1 MRIFIGLL
9 LFLSFNFAASAAD
22 GVPDSPYTLPWQLRP
37 AIVGRALRLD
47 AATGSYS
54 NAQANTGGS
63 ATASMLAGSYKFSPE
78 WAAVFKT
85 GFVQNNP
92 PSTTPSGTSYTNPA
106 IGVAYSQ
113 KFGDEWKATY
123 YLNATI
129 PIGSGS
135 GNTPDAGVKAANLT
149 GILMRSAMDNSLF
162 AVNYTAFIP
171 GADIAYVQNGWTL
184 QAEVT
189 LFQLFRV
196 KGENVD
202 KDGRRTNFTTG
213 FAAGYAFAPYVSGV
227 AELRYQRW
235 LVNDTVFA
243 ASNPAVENMSAAL
256 GPRFQFKWGDC
267 TLKPGIAYVWGMMGA
282 MSSGRYASTTNN
294 EHILFLDLPVSF

>member
-1 MRIFIGLL
+1 MRILIIL
-9 LFLSFNFAASAAD
+9 LFFAGMNNAWGDDAPPA
-22 GVPDSPYTLPWQLRP
+22 PYTLPWQLRP
-37 AIVGRALRLD
+37 AMVGNAVRLD

-54 NAQANTGGS
+54 DAQAHTGGT
-63 ATASMLAGSYKFSPE
+63 ATASMLAGSYKISPE
-78 WAAVFKT
+78 WAALFKI
-85 GFVQNNP
+85 GLVRNDP
-92 PSTTPSGTSYTNPA
+92 PATTSSGTSYTNPV
-106 IGVAYSQ
+106 IGAAYSQ

-123 YLNATI
+123 YLSATI
-129 PIGSGS
+129 PIGAGS
-135 GNTPDAGVKAANLT
+135 GNTPDAGIKAANAT

-162 AVNYTAFIP
+162 AVNYMALIP
-171 GADIAYVQNGWTL
+171 GADVAYVRGGWTF

-202 KDGRRTNFTTG
+202 KDARRTNFTTG
-213 FAAGYAFAPYVSGV
+213 IAAGYAFAPFVSGV

-256 GPRFQFKWGDC
+256 GPRFQFKWGDH

-282 MSSGRYASTTNN
+282 MSSGRYGSSTNN
-294 EHILFLDLPVSF
+294 EHIVFLDLPVSF